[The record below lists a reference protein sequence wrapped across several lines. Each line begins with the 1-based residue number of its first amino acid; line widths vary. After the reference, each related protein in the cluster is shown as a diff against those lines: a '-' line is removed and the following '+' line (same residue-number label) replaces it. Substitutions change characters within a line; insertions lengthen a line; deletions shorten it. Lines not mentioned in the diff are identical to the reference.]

1 MPAMLGLELGVPLG
15 LGSALCFGVGDFVSQ
30 RVTRARGWLATALW
44 LQCTSL
50 PLLVAIGL
58 IESGV
63 PSLDGRLLLAVFGI
77 GLLNM
82 IGTIGLYRSFET
94 GKLSVVAPIVSA
106 FAAVTVLLAMVLG
119 KPPTLPVLL
128 GLAVTLVGVVMTS
141 VAREGPPRNGRA
153 SLKGGAGAG
162 WALMGALGFG
172 SAFYFLDD
180 AVSHLG
186 PVWPLVGLRVV
197 GIPLLYL
204 LLRSRGKRLGAP
216 TGLWPLVLTGTLL
229 DVGGLVG
236 YTAGIR
242 VGNVAVVA
250 VLASLYGVV
259 TVYLARRRLDESLAP
274 WQWLGILAI
283 LSGVGWVTYQA
294 YGG

>member
-1 MPAMLGLELGVPLG
+1 MRAMLGLELGVPLG

-44 LQCTSL
+44 LQGMSL
-50 PLLVAIGL
+50 PLLLVIGL
-58 IESGV
+58 LESGI
-63 PSLDGRLLLAVFGI
+63 PSLDGNLLLALLGL

-82 IGTIGLYRSFET
+82 VGTIGLYRSFEV
-94 GKLSVVAPIVSA
+94 GKLSVVAVTLKN
-106 FAAVTVLLAMVLG
+106 FAAVTVLLALLLG
-119 KPPTLPVLL
+119 KPPTLPV
-128 GLAVTLVGVVMTS
+128 GAT
-141 VAREGPPRNGRA
+141 RNGRP
-153 SLKGGAGAG
+153 SLQRGAGAG

-172 SAFYFLDD
+172 AAFYFLDD

-186 PVWPLVGLRVV
+186 PVWPLVALRVV

-204 LLRSRGKRLGAP
+204 LLRARGKRLGTP
-216 TGLWPLVLTGTLL
+216 TGLWPLVIGGTLL
-229 DVGGLVG
+229 DIGGLVG

-250 VLASLYGVV
+250 VLASLYSVV

-294 YGG
+294 YGT

>member
-1 MPAMLGLELGVPLG
+1 MLGLELGVPLG

-30 RVTRARGWLATALW
+30 RVTRARGWLETALW
-44 LQCTSL
+44 LQGASL

-58 IESGV
+58 LESGI
-63 PSLDGRLLLAVFGI
+63 PSLDGGLLLALLGL

-82 IGTIGLYRSFET
+82 IGTIGLYRSFEV

-106 FAAVTVLLAMVLG
+106 FAAVTVLLAVLLG
-119 KPPTLPVLL
+119 KPPTLPVLF
-128 GLAVTLVGVVMTS
+128 GLAVTLFGVVLTS
-141 VAREGPPRNGRA
+141 VARDGPPRNGRA
-153 SLKGGAGAG
+153 SLQRGAGIG
-162 WALMGALGFG
+162 WAMMGALGFG
-172 SAFYFLDD
+172 AAFYFLDD

-186 PVWPLVGLRVV
+186 PVWPLVALRVV

-204 LLRSRGKRLGAP
+204 FLRSRGKRLGTP
-216 TGLWPLVLTGTLL
+216 TGLWPLVVAGTLL
-229 DVGGLVG
+229 DIGGLVG

-250 VLASLYGVV
+250 VLASLYSVV
-259 TVYLARRRLDESLAP
+259 TVYLARRRLEESLAS
-274 WQWLGILAI
+274 WQWVGILAI

-294 YGG
+294 YGT